1 MVQLA
6 YPLCKLAGV
15 GDGGR
20 QEHIINLVWE
30 EDDGLFPDHTAL
42 YTKQDRGRRNQNTQ
56 NQGLTTRTDH
66 SWHDGTGVTGTVTPA
81 LQQSVRLTSVSHVV
95 DLVKD

>member
-6 YPLCKLAGV
+6 YPLCKLAGI
-15 GDGGR
+15 GDGSR

-42 YTKQDRGRRNQNTQ
+42 YTNQARQREKEPKYTELRTNYQ
-56 NQGLTTRTDH
+56 NR
-66 SWHDGTGVTGTVTPA
+66 P
-81 LQQSVRLTSVSHVV
+81 QSA
-95 DLVKD
+95 